1 MLGHDTVVGDRDV
14 QLCKE
19 QKQQRT
25 IAHTIIRSPKIL
37 LIDKA
42 TSALDIDYERVV

>member
-1 MLGHDTVVGDRDV
+1 MLGTVIGDREF

-25 IAHTIIRSPKIL
+25 IAHTIIRNPKIL
-37 LIDKA
+37 LIDKV
-42 TSALDIDYERVV
+42 TNALDINYERVV